1 MMRQVFWGL
10 TFAAMT
16 GLCPV
21 AAQAQLFGPSD
32 EEKAHEASQDSQL
45 NQLSEQAQQSA
56 TRIQALEDKVRSLT
70 DSLAQATGATENL
83 SHQLDVLNDKL
94 ERQSRDFAY
103 RLCTLSAQQLGADAA
118 NLNCGASGASPGM
131 MSQPQQMSP
140 GALLPPLSASG
151 AGDDSAAPA
160 RGRPP
165 GVPGTLPANGGATRL
180 SSAAPVGPSG
190 GGASQFD
197 SAMNLL
203 AKAQYAEASAAFRAY
218 ADSNPDDSRSGAPGD
233 LLGGRYRLCA
243 AGLSRRLAQL
253 RRADQEISHLL
264 ARPDSYVEARPVA
277 AGDGRYNRK
286 AAPRLARSSRNS
298 PTPAKAPSRR
308 RPPRAKPPAPSE
320 RSGKV
325 AAVSG
330 ARQPDRSPAAP
341 LARRSG
347 WTCQGRA
354 RLRFRAA
361 AIPLP

>member
-10 TFAAMT
+10 TFAAVT

-70 DSLAQATGATENL
+70 DSLTQATGATENL

-140 GALLPPLSASG
+140 GAPLPPLSASG
-151 AGDDSAAPA
+151 AGDDSTAPA

-165 GVPGTLPANGGATRL
+165 GVLGTLPANGGPTRL

-190 GGASQFD
+190 GGATQFD

-218 ADSNPDDSRSGAPGD
+218 ADSHPDDADLAPQAIYWVGDIGYVQQDYPGASRSFAELIKKYPTSSRAPD
-233 LLGGRYRLCA
+233 AMLKLGQ
-243 AGLSRRLAQL
+243 S
-253 RRADQEISHLL
+253 LL
-264 ARPDSYVEARPVA
+264 AMGEKPEGCTTLGALKSKFPEASQGTLEA
-277 AGDGRYNRK
+277 AATARK
-286 AAPRLARSSRNS
+286 AAACTR
-298 PTPAKAPSRR
+298 
-308 RPPRAKPPAPSE
+308 
-320 RSGKV
+320 
-325 AAVSG
+325 
-330 ARQPDRSPAAP
+330 
-341 LARRSG
+341 
-347 WTCQGRA
+347 
-354 RLRFRAA
+354 
-361 AIPLP
+361 